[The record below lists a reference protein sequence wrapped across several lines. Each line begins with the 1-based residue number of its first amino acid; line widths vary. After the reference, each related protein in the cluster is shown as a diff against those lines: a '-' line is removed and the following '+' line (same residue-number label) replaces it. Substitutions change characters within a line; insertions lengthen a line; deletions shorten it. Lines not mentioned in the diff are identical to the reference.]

1 MNDRNEQTYQTPKKV
16 VIIDDKDIIRN
27 ALGRMI
33 SSMGN
38 YQLHF
43 AENGEEGVRVIKE
56 VNPDWVI
63 TDLSMPIQNGIYVI
77 RETKAYDPHIPVIL
91 STGQAHDDPMV
102 EEAVEAKPS
111 AVLQKPFLPKDLEE
125 VVKEFVIG

>member
-1 MNDRNEQTYQTPKKV
+1 MNDRDEQTYQTPKKV
-16 VIIDDKDIIRN
+16 VIIDDNDIMRK
-27 ALGRMI
+27 ALGRTI
-33 SSMGN
+33 SEMGN

-43 AENGEEGVRVIKE
+43 AENGEQGVRVIKK
-56 VNPDWVI
+56 VNPDLVI

-91 STGQAHDDPMV
+91 STSSDPHDQEV
-102 EEAVEAKPS
+102 EQAVEAGAS

-125 VVKEFVIG
+125 AVKEFVID